1 MRSKNSIRL
10 LVSGCILIGSFGCDL
25 QSELIVKPAASDA
38 AGSSASSGGGTSS
51 GERLL
56 SAKAGFTT
64 KITKSG
70 EYAGPAEDPTG
81 SDFELIKYT
90 APVGDL
96 AAYITKDPGDGT
108 KHPAIIW
115 ITGGDCNSIGDVWSA
130 SERSNDQSAAG
141 FRQAGVVMMFPS
153 LRGGN
158 DNPGKREGFFGEV
171 DDVIAAAEY
180 LSKVNYVDPNQIY
193 LGGHSTGGTLAL
205 LVAASTERFKGI
217 FSLGPVAAAPQYGG
231 EFVYC
236 DANDERENELRSPI
250 YWMDDIKTPTYV
262 FEGEDGNWDGAI
274 EVMQQQ
280 NKNPR
285 LTFHRIGRHDHFSI
299 IAPLTERLGKQIIAG
314 QIDVGGLRL
323 SQLQ

>member
-1 MRSKNSIRL
+1 MRWNNLIPL
-10 LVSGCILIGSFGCDL
+10 LLFGCILLGSIGCDL
-25 QSELIVKPAASDA
+25 QPELLLKPAASDA
-38 AGSSASSGGGTSS
+38 SASSASSGGGISA
-51 GERLL
+51 GKRLPN
-56 SAKAGFTT
+56 AKAGFTT
-64 KITKSG
+64 KITKRG
-70 EYAGPAEDPTG
+70 EFAGPVEDPTG
-81 SDFELIKYT
+81 SDFELIKYA
-90 APVGDL
+90 APVGGL
-96 AAYITKDPGDGT
+96 AAYITKDPSDGT

-115 ITGGDCNSIGDVWSA
+115 ITGGDCNSIGNVWSP
-130 SERSNDQSAAG
+130 SDRSNDQSAAG

-171 DDVIAAAEY
+171 DDVIAAAEH
-180 LSKVNYVDPNQIY
+180 LSNVSYVDPTQIY

-205 LVAASTERFKGI
+205 LVAASTDRFKGI
-217 FSLGPVAAAPQYGG
+217 FSLGPVAAALQYGG

-250 YWMDDIKTPTYV
+250 YWMEDIKTPTYV

-274 EVMQQQ
+274 EIMQQQ

-299 IAPLTERLGKQIIAG
+299 IAPLTERLGKQVISG

-323 SQLQ
+323 SQLR